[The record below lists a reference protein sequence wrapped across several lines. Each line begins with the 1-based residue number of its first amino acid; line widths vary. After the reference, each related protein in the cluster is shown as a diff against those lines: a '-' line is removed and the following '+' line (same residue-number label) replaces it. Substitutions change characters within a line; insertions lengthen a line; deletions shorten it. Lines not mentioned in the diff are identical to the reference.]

1 MYRVYLELT
10 ERINNLIQQT
20 SHKRFDITILSSGTV
35 GLISEWFLENWHSV
49 AYFLLFGVGVMIMK
63 VIKFNE
69 DIRHIKRTN
78 DLIYQKK
85 LAELDHF
92 IAMNKIEEN
101 DSKHK

>member
-1 MYRVYLELT
+1 MKALYLEIT
-10 ERINNLIQQT
+10 QRIYNLIQQT
-20 SHKRFDITILSSGTV
+20 SHKRFDITIMSTGTV

-49 AYFLLFGVGVMIMK
+49 AYFLLFGIGVMIMK

-69 DIRHIKRTN
+69 DMRHIKRTN
-78 DLIYQKK
+78 DLIYRKK

-92 IAMNKIEEN
+92 IAMNKIEEY